1 LGALLRRSE
10 ERQSARPEVTRNV
23 SDDAV
28 GHSAEATWQVDRS
41 LCTERGGRY
50 LLSTPSLV
58 LLMERTSMEAV
69 APFLGEG
76 ETTVGTEVNVRHLA
90 PTPEGGTVL
99 VHATVRERDGRRFR
113 LDVEAFDELDQIGVA
128 DHERFVV
135 GIERYLARL
144 EDKTVRL
151 AEARA
156 GDA

>member
-1 LGALLRRSE
+1 MSSAPDASVGA
-10 ERQSARPEVTRNV
+10 
-23 SDDAV
+23 
-28 GHSAEATWQVDRS
+28 SAETAWEVDRS

-58 LLMERTSMEAV
+58 LLMERGSIEAIK
-69 APFLGEG
+69 PFLAEG

-90 PTPEGGTVL
+90 PTPEGGTVR
-99 VHATVRERDGRRFR
+99 VKATVRERDGRRFR

-144 EDKTVRL
+144 EDKISRL

-156 GDA
+156 ADA